1 MQRHWKRSLISVILE
16 LDMAGE
22 LDKFHSID
30 EIKGIYFNHVCPHC
44 GTILK
49 TQVVTPEKYK
59 DEDILICVGCMNQ
72 FEQRVLSGE
81 LTQEMLGDTDEEY
94 QRMLHTFSIP
104 FKDRDK
110 YTILERAIKD
120 GAVTQMD
127 LQVSDEKYN
136 EMLDYFN
143 LPSYPDELDEFP
155 REPAWAFMD
164 EMKDCWQRLEKEPTD
179 SLLTYL
185 KNMAQYE

>member
-1 MQRHWKRSLISVILE
+1 MQRHWKRSLISVIVE

-30 EIKGIYFNHVCPHC
+30 EIKDIYFNQVCPHC

-49 TQVVTPEKYK
+49 TQAVTPEKYK
-59 DEDILICVGCMNQ
+59 DEDILICGGCIRQ
-72 FEQRVLSGE
+72 FQERVLSGE
-81 LTQEMLGDTDEEY
+81 LTQEMLCDTDEEY

-104 FKDRDK
+104 YEDRHK
-110 YTILERAIKD
+110 YVTLERAIKD

-143 LPSYPDELDEFP
+143 LPSYDNELDEFP

-164 EMKDCWQRLEKEPTD
+164 EMKDCWQRLEEEPTD

-185 KNMAQYE
+185 KNMA